1 MSVYPIAVHAQAL
14 VWIYF
19 YSIFLGDISCFR
31 KVKSILLYYIILF
44 KRNLSQWTNNI
55 LFIVF
60 IHAAAFFANNDIER
74 EIEIETAKVQNS
86 LLAEGKRL
94 VSIEVFK
101 YTEKHAFTKTSEF
114 DIKTLRDYIDTGR
127 H

>member
-1 MSVYPIAVHAQAL
+1 MSVYPIAVYAQAL

-31 KVKSILLYYIILF
+31 KVRSILLYYIIIF

-60 IHAAAFFANNDIER
+60 IHAAAFFANKDIER
-74 EIEIETAKVQNS
+74 KIEKAKVQNS

-94 VSIEVFK
+94 VSI
-101 YTEKHAFTKTSEF
+101 
-114 DIKTLRDYIDTGR
+114 
-127 H
+127 

>member
-1 MSVYPIAVHAQAL
+1 MSVYPIAVYAQAL

-31 KVKSILLYYIILF
+31 KVRSILLYYIIIF

-60 IHAAAFFANNDIER
+60 IHAAEFFANKDIEW
-74 EIEIETAKVQNS
+74 EIEKAKVQNS